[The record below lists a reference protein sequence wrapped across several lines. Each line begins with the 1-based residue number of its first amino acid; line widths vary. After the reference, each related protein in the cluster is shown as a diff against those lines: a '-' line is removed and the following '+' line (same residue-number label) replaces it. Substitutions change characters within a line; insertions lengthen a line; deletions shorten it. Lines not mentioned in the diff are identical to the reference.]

1 MSAKI
6 NLLTSI
12 FIYIIEFCGGTI
24 MAVNIEYFLKKKY
37 EQYVLQEVLRT
48 EELYNDINNIYLK
61 QLFAILHQEFN
72 RLFSFMYRKTNG
84 HFNVNESREL
94 YGYIKLYEDM
104 KNVLKETSLS
114 FEIDKNYA
122 SFLSSGS
129 SIPKD
134 LRKIKLI
141 EYEPIFTM
149 MCSVKIIN
157 KIEEKRY
164 PIHLID

>member
-61 QLFAILHQEFN
+61 
-72 RLFSFMYRKTNG
+72 
-84 HFNVNESREL
+84 
-94 YGYIKLYEDM
+94 
-104 KNVLKETSLS
+104 
-114 FEIDKNYA
+114 
-122 SFLSSGS
+122 
-129 SIPKD
+129 
-134 LRKIKLI
+134 
-141 EYEPIFTM
+141 
-149 MCSVKIIN
+149 
-157 KIEEKRY
+157 
-164 PIHLID
+164 